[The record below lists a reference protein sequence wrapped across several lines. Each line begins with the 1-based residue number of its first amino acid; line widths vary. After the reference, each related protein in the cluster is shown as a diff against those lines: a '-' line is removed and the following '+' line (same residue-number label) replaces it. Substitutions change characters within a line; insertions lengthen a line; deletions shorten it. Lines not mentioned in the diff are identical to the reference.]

1 MKLKKYILCGVV
13 AAGLSTFAGCDDV
26 LFRDAPV
33 DQISDAEIWK
43 NAMLL
48 DEYVLPWYRNMNHG
62 FSTYVPTTIALVKSM
77 SRYYMPWF
85 GDQIVP
91 SKTDYYNA
99 GYGDLLKANQ
109 QEITNWAEVN
119 WQTYYTQIQS
129 INRLLENQGEIA
141 AGEQKQRLLGEAHF
155 FRAYYYFLLWRMY
168 GGVMLIRE
176 LFDPLNNGTTYPR
189 ASYTE
194 MVQAIRED
202 AWTAAG
208 LLPQEYDNTEAG
220 RITKGAALMLI
231 AKTYQWASSER
242 FQNQE
247 KPYLGFTDDQSRVM
261 LDSAKVAYE
270 RVMGL
275 KQYSLIQIS
284 GTTEDAFKQEY
295 RNIFLTKNSQESIL
309 EVQHSDD
316 GNYDTGFGHKL
327 DRDAAAPYFTGTTAA
342 YTPTQNHVDEYG
354 MRQGYTYDARHPYV
368 GRDWRF
374 YANVLYDGSVYNG
387 HVMDIHTTDGVAGVD
402 LTPYGTS
409 TTASV
414 TRTGYYMGKFVDES
428 QVIDN
433 DDAYA
438 SSQNYII
445 WRYAEVL
452 LDYAEVM
459 FRLGDTGTALQ
470 MVNDIRSRAHMNA
483 LPSLTWDELVNERRV
498 ELAFEE
504 TSYWDIMRWG
514 IAEEKLSGDT
524 NPIKAMTITV
534 NTATKDTTYT
544 IGNMDRF
551 PTRVRSFDPRQYY
564 LPLHWDDVRYHG
576 VEQNPDWTE
585 M

>member
-155 FRAYYYFLLWRMY
+155 FRAYYYFLLWRLH
-168 GGVMLIRE
+168 GGVMLIHE
-176 LFDPLNNGTTYPR
+176 LFDPLNDGTTYPR

-242 FQNQE
+242 FQNQA
-247 KPYLGFTDDQSRVM
+247 KPYLGFTDDRSHEM
-261 LDSAKVAYE
+261 LDSARVAYE
-270 RVMGL
+270 RLMGL
-275 KQYSLIQIS
+275 EQYELIQIS
-284 GTTEDAFKQEY
+284 GTTEEDFKLKM
-295 RNIFLTKNSQESIL
+295 RSSRSTATSSSPRTARSPSSKCSTPMTATTTRASVTSWTAMPPHPTSPAPRRPTRPRRTTLTS
-309 EVQHSDD
+309 
-316 GNYDTGFGHKL
+316 
-327 DRDAAAPYFTGTTAA
+327 TACGRA
-342 YTPTQNHVDEYG
+342 TPTMPG
-354 MRQGYTYDARHPYV
+354 
-368 GRDWRF
+368 
-374 YANVLYDGSVYNG
+374 
-387 HVMDIHTTDGVAGVD
+387 I
-402 LTPYGTS
+402 LTWGATGASTPTCSMMVPS
-409 TTASV
+409 TTA
-414 TRTGYYMGKFVDES
+414 T
-428 QVIDN
+428 
-433 DDAYA
+433 
-438 SSQNYII
+438 
-445 WRYAEVL
+445 
-452 LDYAEVM
+452 
-459 FRLGDTGTALQ
+459 
-470 MVNDIRSRAHMNA
+470 
-483 LPSLTWDELVNERRV
+483 
-498 ELAFEE
+498 
-504 TSYWDIMRWG
+504 
-514 IAEEKLSGDT
+514 
-524 NPIKAMTITV
+524 
-534 NTATKDTTYT
+534 
-544 IGNMDRF
+544 
-551 PTRVRSFDPRQYY
+551 
-564 LPLHWDDVRYHG
+564 
-576 VEQNPDWTE
+576 
-585 M
+585 